1 MRVIYLSLV
10 FLLVI
15 LTAGFSQTNG
25 KISGQVSS
33 SDGNPVEF
41 VSILLKGTSKGIITD
56 SKGQFELTGINPGSY
71 VLKASFVG
79 LESQEKKVTVA
90 SGQIQTVNF
99 ILTESSSH
107 LQEILVSEIRESYTP
122 QNTSPSLRLN
132 EPLIEIP
139 QNIQVV
145 TRDMLNDQQVI
156 SMSDGLIRN
165 VSGTIREEH
174 WGDMF
179 TKIISRGSRVQA
191 FRNGFNVVNS
201 FWGPLTEDMSF
212 VDKIEFVKGP
222 AGFML
227 SNGDPSGLYQVVTKK
242 PTGQTAGEVSFTLGS
257 FDLYRTALDLEG
269 KLSKD
274 GKLLYRLNLAAQNK
288 NSHRPNEYNDRYTIA
303 PVVSYLVRPNTLLTL
318 EYIYQRA
325 NMSNVGSYYVFAP
338 DRFAKFP
345 VDFTMLPAGS
355 PGSKMD
361 DHTFMVNLQHD
372 ISPNWKLTA
381 QLAKFIYDQ
390 EGTSLWVSAVNE
402 DGSVRRYIGIWDAYS
417 DMTMGQVFINGE
429 MKTGAINHRIL
440 GGLDVSNKSYLADWG
455 PLHELD
461 SIGAEFDPAN
471 PNLGVPVNGYPDFDR
486 ETPLAERAQKIG
498 GLIDQRYSSVYFQDE
513 LGFIDNKV
521 RITLAARYTDISQ
534 SRYGGAPVSA
544 KRVTPRFAIST
555 SINSET
561 SVYGLFDQSFLPQSG
576 RLSSGKDVRPVTG
589 NNFELGIKRSWGG
602 GRWNTTLAAYRI
614 IKENELTADP
624 NSPPNENLSIE
635 LGQKR
640 TEGIEFDLSGSPLP
654 GLNMTANYA
663 YTDSRVTEVAEGVT
677 ELKVGDIVPGFA
689 RHTANAWL
697 SYTLQRGP
705 LAGFGLSSG
714 FTLQEGR
721 EINSRNGLD
730 PTQVLP
736 TYFKLDAGISWKK
749 DNIQVGLNV
758 FNLLNEY
765 LYSGAY
771 YSYSKAYYWQTEAP
785 RNARFSVTYKF

>member
-1 MRVIYLSLV
+1 MRVLYLSLA
-10 FLLVI
+10 FLLVF
-15 LTAGFSQTNG
+15 LGDSFSQSKG
-25 KISGQVSS
+25 KISGQVTS

-56 SKGQFELTGINPGSY
+56 ANGQFELSGINPGEY
-71 VLKASFVG
+71 ILKASFVG
-79 LESQEKKVTVA
+79 LESQEKEVSVT
-90 SGQIQTVNF
+90 SGQIQTINF
-99 ILTESSSH
+99 ILAESSSQ
-107 LQEILVSEIRESYTP
+107 LQEILVSDSRESYTE
-122 QNTSPSLRLN
+122 QTTSTSLRLN
-132 EPLIEIP
+132 APLIEIP
-139 QNIQVV
+139 QNVQVV

-165 VSGTIREEH
+165 VSGTIRQEH

-212 VDKIEFVKGP
+212 VDKVEFVKGP
-222 AGFML
+222 AGFLL
-227 SNGDPSGLYQVVTKK
+227 SNGDPGGLYQVITKK
-242 PTGQTAGEVSFTLGS
+242 PTGKTEGEVSFTLGS
-257 FDLYRTALDLEG
+257 FDLYRTALDLDG

-303 PVVSYLVRPNTLLTL
+303 PVVSYQLRPNTLLTL
-318 EYIYQRA
+318 EYTYQRA

-361 DHTFMVNLQHD
+361 DHTFMANLQHD

-381 QLAKFIYDQ
+381 QLAKFIYKQ
-390 EGTSLWVSAVNE
+390 EGSSMWVNAVNE
-402 DGSVRRYIGIWDAYS
+402 NGTIRRYIGIWDAYS

-429 MKTGAINHRIL
+429 VKTGGVNHRIL

-455 PLHELD
+455 QSHELD

-486 ETPLAERAQKIG
+486 ETPLEERAQKVG
-498 GLIDQRYSSVYFQDE
+498 GLIDQRYSSFYIQDE
-513 LGFIDNKV
+513 LGFMDNKV
-521 RITLAARYTDISQ
+521 RLTLAARYTDISQ

-544 KRVTPRFAIST
+544 KRVTPRIALST
-555 SINSET
+555 SINSQT
-561 SVYGLFDQSFLPQSG
+561 SVYALFDQAFIPQSG
-576 RLSSGKDVRPVTG
+576 RLSSGKDVKPITG
-589 NNFELGIKRSWGG
+589 NNFELGLKRSWAG

-614 IKENELTADP
+614 FKENELTADP

-677 ELKVGDIVPGFA
+677 VLKVGDIVPGFA
-689 RHTANAWL
+689 KHSANVWL
-697 SYTLQRGP
+697 SYTLQNGP

-714 FTLQEGR
+714 LTLQEGK
-721 EINSRNGLD
+721 EIYSQNAPD

-749 DNIQVGLNV
+749 KNIQIGLNV
-758 FNLLNEY
+758 FNLLDDY

-771 YSYSKAYYWQTEAP
+771 YSYNKAYYWQTEAP
-785 RNARFSVTYKF
+785 RNARLSVTYKF